1 MWTSILNVT
10 NFLVSRGREFF
21 NVFTVLPFG
30 LSSAC
35 YLFTKLLRPLVR
47 LWRGR
52 GLKAIVYLD
61 DGVVA
66 VHGKEIA
73 IRESALVRG
82 DLESAGFVVNIEKSQ
97 WDPSHNIEWLGFHI
111 DLSTGKFLVPNDK
124 INRLKVKLL
133 ELRNAELASAKL
145 IASITGSIISMSLA
159 LGSVSRL
166 MTRSLFAV
174 LNSRTSWWQN
184 LHLTRQARGEVG
196 FWLARI
202 SEYNGQNIWPKPS
215 ALRIVYSD
223 ASATGFGGHTVEH
236 GNLVANGQW
245 SAEEAT
251 QSSTWRELRVV
262 RLILES
268 FQGKLANERVRWFT
282 DNQNVV
288 SIVQHGSPKVVLQ
301 VEALEIFSCASIT
314 QSG

>member
-1 MWTSILNVT
+1 MHSSRSTAEQKKSSTS
-10 NFLVSRGREFF
+10 SRSTAEWY
-21 NVFTVLPFG
+21 
-30 LSSAC
+30 C
-35 YLFTKLLRPLVR
+35 
-47 LWRGR
+47 
-52 GLKAIVYLD
+52 
-61 DGVVA
+61 
-66 VHGKEIA
+66 GKEIA

-97 WDPSHNIEWLGFHI
+97 WDPSHNIEWLGFLI
-111 DLSTGKFLVPNDK
+111 DLPTGKFSVPSDK

-133 ELRNAELASAKL
+133 ELKNAELASAKL
-145 IASITGSIISMSLA
+145 IASITGSIISLA

-166 MTRSLFAV
+166 ITRSLFAV

-196 FWLARI
+196 FWHARI
-202 SEYNGQNIWPKPS
+202 SEFNGQNIWPKPS

-223 ASATGFGGHTVEH
+223 ASATGFGGYTVEH

-251 QSSTWRELRVV
+251 QSSTWRELRAV

-268 FQGKLANERVRWFT
+268 FQGKLANERVHWFT

-301 VEALEIFSCASIT
+301 VEALEIFSVCVNNSISLEPEWIPRE
-314 QSG
+314 QNELADYYCRIVDYDDYILNLSI